1 MVKER
6 FEHMTRAKV
15 IQLGFLVLILGGLA
29 YSVFSF
35 AGLDSISAGI
45 AAQSILVV
53 VVVGWTGSYLLRVVS
68 GNMTFMQ
75 QRRRYQQAYENLSTA
90 ELQTRFD
97 ALPDAEK
104 VSLLKDIED
113 EKPNQQTPSDP

>member
-15 IQLGFLVLILGGLA
+15 IQLGFLVLILGGIA
-29 YSVFSF
+29 YSVLRFT
-35 AGLDSISAGI
+35 GLDSISAGI
-45 AAQSILVV
+45 AAQSLLVV
-53 VVVGWTGSYLLRVVS
+53 VVVAWTGSYLLRVVS

-75 QRRRYQQAYENLSTA
+75 QRRRYQQAYENLSAA
-90 ELQTRFD
+90 ELQARFD

-113 EKPNQQTPSDP
+113 ENPKQQAPSDP

>member
-45 AAQSILVV
+45 AAQSLLVV
-53 VVVGWTGSYLLRVVS
+53 VVVAWTGSYLLRVVS

-75 QRRRYQQAYENLSTA
+75 QRRRYQQAYENLSAA

-97 ALPDAEK
+97 ALPDDEK
-104 VSLLKDIED
+104 VALLKDIED
-113 EKPNQQTPSDP
+113 AKPNPKAPSDP

>member
-1 MVKER
+1 
-6 FEHMTRAKV
+6 MTRAKV

-90 ELQTRFD
+90 ELSAGYARKTLRTFHISIKIRSNPLSTIHN
-97 ALPDAEK
+97 AF
-104 VSLLKDIED
+104 
-113 EKPNQQTPSDP
+113 

>member
-6 FEHMTRAKV
+6 FKHMTRAKV

-45 AAQSILVV
+45 AAQSLLVV

-90 ELQTRFD
+90 ELETRFD

-113 EKPNQQTPSDP
+113 EKPKQQAPSDQ

>member
-15 IQLGFLVLILGGLA
+15 IQLGFLVLILGGIA

-45 AAQSILVV
+45 AAQSLLVV
-53 VVVGWTGSYLLRVVS
+53 VVVAWTGSYLLRVVS

-104 VSLLKDIED
+104 VALLKDIED
-113 EKPNQQTPSDP
+113 ENTKQQTPSDP